1 MQGERQFSRDNK
13 TIGTFQLDG
22 IAPARRGVP
31 QIEVSVDIDANGI
44 LKVSAKDLGT
54 GKEQHI
60 TITNSDGLT
69 PEEIERI
76 KADAEKF
83 KEEDAKRKAEVDKLN
98 AAEGYAYQI
107 RNTMDEENFKDKFTE
122 EQKKTLNEKIDV
134 VLAAAKDKDV
144 EKTEAAKKELEDVFN
159 PIIQEIYK
167 QAAPQGGANPEAG
180 PMDADMFSQ
189 MFNGAQAQAGG
200 APQGE
205 PTSQAPEGDTT
216 DVPFEEVK

>member
-1 MQGERQFSRDNK
+1 M
-13 TIGTFQLDG
+13 
-22 IAPARRGVP
+22 
-31 QIEVSVDIDANGI
+31 
-44 LKVSAKDLGT
+44 
-54 GKEQHI
+54 
-60 TITNSDGLT
+60 T

-122 EQKKTLNEKIDV
+122 DQKKTLNEKIDV

-167 QAAPQGGANPEAG
+167 QAAPQGGANPESG
-180 PMDADMFSQ
+180 PMDADMFNQ
-189 MFNGAQAQAGG
+189 MFNGAQAQAGS
-200 APQGE
+200 APQSE
-205 PTSQAPEGDTT
+205 PTSQASDGDTT
-216 DVPFEEVK
+216 EAPFEEVK